1 MKKLITICAAAL
13 TFAVM
18 AADTDCGALIT
29 TGNIADSAKV
39 ENLTGANAGKATIT
53 INNNSGTANSVTVY
67 NAATMD
73 SALSGKASTGSVEA
87 LETRAIALET
97 ATNDLTTAVAAAASA
112 ASDASTA
119 ATTAYQNATNN
130 AAQTYV
136 KKTGGTIE
144 GGTLSVIKTTGTG
157 DRIKN
162 STEIDFDCIEI
173 VDDEDNDDI
182 RLQFWVREII
192 LKQKNKADRK
202 FTYPLES
209 GGLATTNDI
218 TKTVPAW
225 ARASTKPSY
234 NFSEIG
240 SRPTTIAGYGIT
252 DAKIENGKITLGSN
266 TITPLTGYTETDPVW
281 TADKSNYST
290 TTQMN
295 TAITSATNGLAK
307 ADALTGYV
315 PTSRKVAGKALT
327 SDVTL
332 SDLSIVGSSTV
343 TYNGSAAKSV
353 NQVTQTLAS
362 TTQGGTTGKNLT
374 LAVAATSLDM
384 GAYYIKIGS
393 DGKPHL
399 MLRQ

>member
-1 MKKLITICAAAL
+1 MKKLLTIVAASVAL
-13 TFAVM
+13 AAI

-73 SALSGKASTGSVEA
+73 SALSGKASTGDLATAEA
-87 LETRAIALET
+87 NAQ
-97 ATNDLTTAVAAAASA
+97 AAANA
-112 ASDASTA
+112 AYA
-119 ATTAYQNATNN
+119 NATNN

-136 KKTGGTIE
+136 KKSGDTMTGSLSVESVLSIRGIE
-144 GGTLSVIKTTGTG
+144 GDAEPALHFTNLGHSDYGSMTIYYVGAPGNHPYTIHVPANNGTFALVS
-157 DRIKN
+157 
-162 STEIDFDCIEI
+162 
-173 VDDEDNDDI
+173 
-182 RLQFWVREII
+182 
-192 LKQKNKADRK
+192 
-202 FTYPLES
+202 
-209 GGLATTNDI
+209 DI
-218 TKTVPAW
+218 TASTNALWTAIPSW

-234 NFSEIG
+234 NFSEIV

-252 DAKIENGKITLGSN
+252 DAKIANGTITLGSN
-266 TITPLTGYTETDPVW
+266 SITPLTSYTETDPKW
-281 TADKSNYST
+281 TSDKGSYST
-290 TTQMN
+290 TAQMN

-307 ADALTGYV
+307 ASALTGYV